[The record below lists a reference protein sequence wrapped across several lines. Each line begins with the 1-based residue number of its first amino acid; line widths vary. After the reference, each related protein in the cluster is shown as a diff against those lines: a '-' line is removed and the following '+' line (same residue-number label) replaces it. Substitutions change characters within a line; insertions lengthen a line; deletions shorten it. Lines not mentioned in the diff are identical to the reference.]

1 MEKVRNDVVECV
13 FKRLENSISKESME
27 YFMRKKELF
36 DEQSKYLNKIINE
49 NEERMTSTPEQEVG
63 KKKETAIN
71 IFEKF
76 KNQNGITETSIN
88 DNTIFLNFSKFLIE
102 QSKKK
107 KVIENGRMIEYMYIG
122 ILSMMKDREVKNIS
136 MYDCVNNLKS
146 QIQLTSISNYIKGFD
161 NFYTL
166 CLVILLLNDNS
177 CYVSAENEKNVKN
190 DIENSSLVFLIACCE
205 KENEFSAVKKYK
217 SQEEYISK
225 FKSNEINY
233 TELIKIYTTYN
244 IITTT
249 NLIPNVIRSMN
260 SKIKNSN
267 DFDNLIGIV
276 KDNLLLI
283 VYNIIKDIEWSYVI
297 QTVDNEKKGYSIEN
311 IIEFVYQIISKI
323 SNKRLEI
330 DNLMKQFKRQISK
343 IFFHQALAKTMTMFS
358 LPKFRSIK
366 YIEIEENFQKILE
379 MCFDNNVVDF
389 LSSFY
394 DSFVSKIFTKIFFIF
409 FIDSK
414 LNLENFYSFFSKIN
428 QTINNIL
435 SKRFSSYTTDN
446 ETEIELDII
455 QKEMKHTM
463 LFKTIDISIK
473 QINEFLFEN
482 NINVIDKNELKK

>member
-1 MEKVRNDVVECV
+1 
-13 FKRLENSISKESME
+13 
-27 YFMRKKELF
+27 
-36 DEQSKYLNKIINE
+36 
-49 NEERMTSTPEQEVG
+49 
-63 KKKETAIN
+63 
-71 IFEKF
+71 
-76 KNQNGITETSIN
+76 
-88 DNTIFLNFSKFLIE
+88 
-102 QSKKK
+102 
-107 KVIENGRMIEYMYIG
+107 
-122 ILSMMKDREVKNIS
+122 
-136 MYDCVNNLKS
+136 
-146 QIQLTSISNYIKGFD
+146 
-161 NFYTL
+161 
-166 CLVILLLNDNS
+166 
-177 CYVSAENEKNVKN
+177 
-190 DIENSSLVFLIACCE
+190 
-205 KENEFSAVKKYK
+205 
-217 SQEEYISK
+217 
-225 FKSNEINY
+225 
-233 TELIKIYTTYN
+233 
-244 IITTT
+244 
-249 NLIPNVIRSMN
+249 
-260 SKIKNSN
+260 
-267 DFDNLIGIV
+267 
-276 KDNLLLI
+276 
-283 VYNIIKDIEWSYVI
+283 
-297 QTVDNEKKGYSIEN
+297 VDNEKKGYSIEN